1 MMVVFDEISALIV
14 FLALVHMV
22 NTILGFITL
31 DGDVT
36 LQLQGRLGYVLA
48 SVMWAMVYQGM
59 KQTRRVA

>member
-59 KQTRRVA
+59 KQPRRVA